1 MGNNREF
8 DVSDIFSGVLFIVCV
23 GELMTIEDPL
33 LSAHGYQLL
42 SLATS
47 YLVGNNRE
55 FDVSDIFSSVL
66 FIVCG
71 GELMTIEDQSLSAY
85 GYQLLPLATS
95 Q

>member
-1 MGNNREF
+1 
-8 DVSDIFSGVLFIVCV
+8 
-23 GELMTIEDPL
+23 MTIEDQSM
-33 LSAHGYQLL
+33 SAHGYQLL

-55 FDVSDIFSSVL
+55 FDVSDIFSGVL

-71 GELMTIEDQSLSAY
+71 GELMTIEDPSMNGY